1 MDFYSCRG
9 EGGVGA
15 RFIAPWVGLYGRPPV
30 ISLKDVDP
38 FKPVKNFKEESTYA
52 ANQESLQRLV
62 SLFCPFI
69 YFCNRRLCNGACE
82 FRFRY
87 SYCHCQSRECVVGVT
102 CQYTEESDSNIK

>member
-52 ANQESLQRLV
+52 A
-62 SLFCPFI
+62 
-69 YFCNRRLCNGACE
+69 
-82 FRFRY
+82 
-87 SYCHCQSRECVVGVT
+87 
-102 CQYTEESDSNIK
+102 D